1 MRLFSGD
8 GTMVKALVIISSADE
23 RAIPGFMWVINAIKN
38 GWVEDVEVILFGPA
52 ERAVAEG
59 DELFIQW
66 IKKLAE
72 MGRTPT
78 ACRRIA
84 EVEGFVGPLEK
95 YTKVEYVGRIIAERL
110 EEGYVP
116 MTF

>member
-1 MRLFSGD
+1 
-8 GTMVKALVIISSADE
+8 MVKVLVIITSPDE
-23 RAIPGFMWVINAIKN
+23 RALPGFMWAANALQN
-38 GWVEDVEVILFGPA
+38 GWAEDVEVILFGPA

-59 DELFIQW
+59 DELFVPW
-66 IKKLAE
+66 VKKLAE
-72 MGRTPT
+72 MGRTPI

-95 YTKVEYVGRIIAERL
+95 YTKVEYVGRIIAEKL

>member
-8 GTMVKALVIISSADE
+8 ETMVKALVIISSADE
-23 RAIPGFMWVINAIKN
+23 RAIPGLMWAVNAIKN
-38 GWVEDVEVILFGPA
+38 GWAEDVEVILFGPA
-52 ERAVAEG
+52 ERAVAKG
-59 DELFIQW
+59 DELFIPW
-66 IKKLAE
+66 IEKLGE
-72 MGRTPT
+72 LGKLPM

-95 YTKVEYVGRIIAERL
+95 YTKVEYVGRIIAEKL

>member
-1 MRLFSGD
+1 
-8 GTMVKALVIISSADE
+8 MVKVLVIITSPDE
-23 RAIPGFMWVINAIKN
+23 RALPGFMWAVNAIKN
-38 GWVEDVEVILFGPA
+38 GWAEDVEVILFGPA

-66 IKKLAE
+66 IKKLTE
-72 MGRTPT
+72 IGRTPT

-84 EVEGFVGPLEK
+84 EVEGFVEPLEK